1 MIVSALQRFDDPSTR
16 QGRWIALTLL
26 VLVYASVA
34 SLVIEMRFPTFANEN
49 AMLIQAVQYI
59 VLAIFTVELALRII
73 FTPNRWKY
81 LTSFYGVVD
90 VVAVAPGLLGIVLP
104 IPSESSWI
112 RTLRI
117 LRFARALKFIRTGGI
132 VGGISGR
139 LAPFFALAI
148 GLKGLMVALE
158 AQSWWPKF
166 EDINIVI
173 GVAGFCLA
181 ILLGT
186 KLRVLSGR
194 LYAIEDAVTHVVGS
208 VRDMRANEA
217 VRAPLDLWMRDFEAV
232 LLAPDQKKISQTRL
246 KTDALELALDSA
258 GVGGPVTNQFHRD
271 VEYILHRATA
281 RIPDAYERFLRT
293 VTIAY
298 TAVVIL
304 AVPGLTGFFASLLL
318 IYVLGGMYLI
328 IDDMDRPMDRDEDS
342 LIKVDLSPLS
352 EFTKSHA

>member
-1 MIVSALQRFDDPSTR
+1 M
-16 QGRWIALTLL
+16 LL
-26 VLVYASVA
+26 ALVYVSIAT
-34 SLVIEMRFPTFANEN
+34 LVIEMRFPEFAGEN
-49 AMLIQAVQYI
+49 ATSIQIVQYL
-59 VLAIFTVELALRII
+59 VLAIFTVELVLRIL
-73 FTPNRWKY
+73 FSPHRWKY
-81 LTSFYGVVD
+81 LTSFYGIVD
-90 VVAVAPGLLGIVLP
+90 VVAVAPGLVGIVLP
-104 IPSESSWI
+104 IPSDSSWI

-117 LRFARALKFIRTGGI
+117 LRFARALKFIRTGGFI
-132 VGGISGR
+132 GGISGR

-166 EDINIVI
+166 EDITIVI

-208 VRDMRANEA
+208 VRDMRANDE
-217 VRAPLDLWMRDFEAV
+217 VRPSLDSWMQDFETT
-232 LLAPDQKKISQTRL
+232 LLAPDKEKISQTRA
-246 KTDALELALDSA
+246 KADALEQELDAA
-258 GVGGPVTNQFHRD
+258 GVSGPVTNQFHRD
-271 VEYILHRATA
+271 VEYVLHRAAA

-352 EFTKSHA
+352 EFIKSHA